1 MTIDDFEWVEEGFD
15 TWFLVHKRHDLTIAR
30 LQAYNGWNVLVLG
43 VHSGKDPLVIESFDA
58 AKAIA
63 TITAINN
70 MENFPDASN
79 YRTRALRA
87 GPKKIPAGVFK
98 VD

>member
-1 MTIDDFEWVEEGFD
+1 MTIDDFEWVEDGFD
-15 TWFLVHKRHDLTIAR
+15 TWYLVHKRYDLTAAR
-30 LQAYNGWNVLVLG
+30 VHSFNGWSVLVLG
-43 VHSGKDPLVIESFDA
+43 VYSHKNPLIVESFDA

-70 MENFPDASN
+70 MENFPDATN
-79 YRTRALRA
+79 YRTRAIPA
-87 GPKKIPAGVFK
+87 GPKKIPRGVFK